1 MCTNVMRTVE
11 VPQSVW
17 GRMKAQS
24 EPDDSPFVMRRHIV
38 KNDWLAA
45 SQCQTMAWHGIRAK
59 PEEADEATFFRM
71 MQGREVGE
79 LARRLFPEGV
89 LVLRTP
95 TMSAVEVTQLLMS
108 DSSTHTLFEAA
119 FSASPFAAKADI
131 LRREAR
137 GWHVLEVKS
146 SFSDTAEL
154 SKHVDD
160 LAYTVMVL
168 KKNGLA
174 VAKASLVLLS
184 RDYRR
189 GQDVDALFDI
199 LDTTLEV
206 RERAAAFDQA
216 ADNVAGALL
225 AERRPTSVL
234 VTACRRCEYF
244 AEECLGSGH
253 EHTVIELPNLHH
265 TKFKKLAAAGV
276 IGIEEVPPDIAL
288 TERQQRVQEAA
299 ASGEV
304 FVDSSG
310 LRAALN
316 SIRWPCHYLDFETVA
331 TVMPLYDGHDRSPA
345 A

>member
-1 MCTNVMRTVE
+1 
-11 VPQSVW
+11 
-17 GRMKAQS
+17 MKAQS
-24 EPDDSPFVMRRHIV
+24 GQDDSPFVMRTHIV

-45 SQCQTMAWHGIRAK
+45 GQCQTMAWHGLRAD
-59 PEEADEATFFRM
+59 PEEADEATLFRM

-79 LARRLFPEGV
+79 LARRRFPEGV

-95 TMSAVEVTQLLMS
+95 TISAVEVTRLLMS
-108 DSSTHTLFEAA
+108 DSSTDTLFEAA
-119 FSASPFAAKADI
+119 FNAGPFAAKADI
-131 LRREAR
+131 LRREA
-137 GWHVLEVKS
+137 GEWHVLEVKS
-146 SFSDTAEL
+146 SFSDTSEL

-168 KKNGLA
+168 KRNGLA

-199 LDTTLEV
+199 LDVTPEV

-216 ADNVAGALL
+216 ADNIASALL
-225 AERRPTSVL
+225 AERRPDAVL

-244 AEECLGSGH
+244 AEKCLGSGH
-253 EHTVIELPNLHH
+253 KHTVIELPNLHH
-265 TKFKKLAAAGV
+265 TKFRKLAATGV
-276 IGIEEVPPDIAL
+276 VSIEDVPPDIAL

-304 FVDSSG
+304 FVDSNG
-310 LRAALN
+310 LRTALN

-331 TVMPLYDGHDRSPA
+331 TVMPL
-345 A
+345 